1 LEEKNQKA
9 GGKQTW
15 KGKSQGPHQIQEPWW
30 PKGKQPDPLP
40 QQISQPKTLP
50 KEPRAVTRLSTPSP
64 PNLPLNQNFQN
75 VDTVATGIHTFP
87 KSLHRQLIITPADRV
102 QSL

>member
-15 KGKSQGPHQIQEPWW
+15 KGKSQGPHQIHEPWW

-50 KEPRAVTRLSTPSP
+50 KEPHADRPPHFPQVAPQATDHHPSRQSTVSFDSLCSGPQPKTRL
-64 PNLPLNQNFQN
+64 N
-75 VDTVATGIHTFP
+75 
-87 KSLHRQLIITPADRV
+87 
-102 QSL
+102 